1 MPVYSTPD
9 IAPAVKAFETRL
21 RGRMKAWMASR
32 TPSGF
37 RETELEIAAA
47 SRSLADEITAA
58 VLIAMTEDME
68 WQEQVSGRAR
78 EHGPYRGG
86 GQRPVTV
93 TLLGGTRV
101 TVRSIYLKPD
111 RRGQRGRPRG
121 VGRRGQGGSGLYPA
135 LAALGIWFAVS
146 PGAAAE
152 VCRQVADSDSVRAG
166 REALARRDLDLGHKQ
181 TLRIV
186 NRVGQRIVTQRSSW
200 MERVID
206 GPAPDNGFLSGRRV
220 VISTDGGRL
229 RERVPTRG
237 RRREATGHRRY
248 DTPWREP
255 KMIVVYVIDDNG
267 RPVSEPRPLYDGTL
281 GDCEDTF
288 RMLLAYLKDG
298 GAHLAKE
305 LIVVG
310 DGAKWIW
317 GRVQELVSA
326 LGIHPDRVVEVIDWY
341 HAIETL
347 HEIAGARKWDDVS
360 KKRWVNKAKRLL
372 FRGDIAGLLAEID
385 NLTKGRNAKAVGKH
399 RDYFARNTHR
409 MQYKAFKSRSL
420 PLGSGAIESTVRR
433 IVNMRMKANGT
444 FWLADNAEGMLILR
458 SYLKAGRFDDLFN
471 WSLNQA
477 APWLAESDH
486 EPMAL
491 AA

>member
-146 PGAAAE
+146 PGAALE

-166 REALARRDLDLGHKQ
+166 SGALARRDLDLGHKQ

-206 GPAPDNGFLSGRRV
+206 GPAPDNGYLSGRRV

-237 RRREATGHRRY
+237 RRREATPTSLTQRLGRITGGAWSNAPSEVTGMHRELYAQIAGEFAGILERL
-248 DTPWREP
+248 
-255 KMIVVYVIDDNG
+255 
-267 RPVSEPRPLYDGTL
+267 RPLLETEL
-281 GDCEDTF
+281 ARLED
-288 RMLLAYLKDG
+288 A
-298 GAHLAKE
+298 AEA
-305 LIVVG
+305 
-310 DGAKWIW
+310 
-317 GRVQELVSA
+317 
-326 LGIHPDRVVEVIDWY
+326 
-341 HAIETL
+341 
-347 HEIAGARKWDDVS
+347 AGAPWTS
-360 KKRWVNKAKRLL
+360 GRLP
-372 FRGDIAGLLAEID
+372 
-385 NLTKGRNAKAVGKH
+385 
-399 RDYFARNTHR
+399 
-409 MQYKAFKSRSL
+409 QW
-420 PLGSGAIESTVRR
+420 RR
-433 IVNMRMKANGT
+433 
-444 FWLADNAEGMLILR
+444 
-458 SYLKAGRFDDLFN
+458 
-471 WSLNQA
+471 
-477 APWLAESDH
+477 
-486 EPMAL
+486 
-491 AA
+491 